1 MNAMSSCIFTP
12 KRVAVNSRV
21 ESLSFRHLS
30 ARKII
35 KIQMAEVVKVIKLKR
50 HERYIFRYLV
60 LVSRMR
66 SQIECRKNI
75 RMLIARMTT
84 HSAAGRTIN
93 GASSSIVA
101 AHHVTLIM
109 SSVKALSVQ

>member
-66 SQIECRKNI
+66 SQIECRKKTVENPNAHCSDDNALG
-75 RMLIARMTT
+75 RWT
-84 HSAAGRTIN
+84 HN
-93 GASSSIVA
+93 
-101 AHHVTLIM
+101 
-109 SSVKALSVQ
+109 